1 MTLLALGSSPVS
13 SSSLEWVKL
22 SDWVMVTTCG
32 RYRCRKFYAGD
43 VLNEPGPVRYQLL
56 GPDGIT
62 RGPPQASFEHVER
75 LAERLP

>member
-1 MTLLALGSSPVS
+1 MTTLASALTAESL
-13 SSSLEWVKL
+13 LEWVKL

-32 RYRCRKFYAGD
+32 RFRCRKFYAGD
-43 VLNEPGPVRYQLL
+43 VLNEPGPVRYQLI

-62 RGPPQASFEHVER
+62 RGAPQASFEHVER